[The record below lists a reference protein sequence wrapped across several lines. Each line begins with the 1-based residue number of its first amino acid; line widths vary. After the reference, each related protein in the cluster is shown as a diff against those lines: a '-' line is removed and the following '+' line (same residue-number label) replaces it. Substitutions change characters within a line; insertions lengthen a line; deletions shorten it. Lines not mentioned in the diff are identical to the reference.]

1 MCTVFGDKDKHKD
14 IGILRLWQQIHP
26 KAGTSEKNWSIYNHC
41 PLLQNILKQMCAVW
55 EYGRNRQTAVSLEA
69 IQTGGGGQD
78 HATAFVVYLE
88 N

>member
-1 MCTVFGDKDKHKD
+1 MY
-14 IGILRLWQQIHP
+14 P

-69 IQTGGGGQD
+69 FQTGGGGQD
-78 HATAFVVYLE
+78 HATAFVVDFK
-88 N
+88 NKI